1 MKKIMGIFFLIIS
14 LSLFAE
20 SLNVVFFNTSK
31 GDDYIGLE
39 KGIFDGLKRAKKD
52 FDITLDVIDID
63 LSKEKRIPLEKV
75 LSTKNYNLVITDTK
89 IYNDELIKYA
99 EKNIDTRFV
108 LIDSK
113 VEKVFNITTII
124 LELEKPAYL
133 AGVMAA
139 QQTKDKIV
147 AFVGIR
153 KSDVTDYVFYKFKQG
168 VKSVN
173 PDIKILTKFIDEK
186 VKKGENPY
194 ESPYLGY
201 IVGQELID
209 EGADTIYHM
218 ASKSGLGVIE
228 AAYEAENVKV
238 IGASFYQDSLYD
250 GKVVVASIYPDIS
263 YYVYTIINTMKNDM
277 TTPNKYRVSLEN
289 GAMVNTATLPENKNF
304 SEGQKK
310 YLNDVLDKL
319 EQLDFSN

>member
-1 MKKIMGIFFLIIS
+1 MKKIIGIFFLIIS

-52 FDITLDVIDID
+52 FDISLDVIDID
-63 LSKEKRIPLEKV
+63 LSKEKRIPLDKV
-75 LSTKNYNLVITDTK
+75 FSAKHYDLVITDTK
-89 IYNDELIKYA
+89 MYNDELIKYA
-99 EKNIDTRFV
+99 DKNMDTRFV

-124 LELEKPAYL
+124 LELEKPAYI

-153 KSDVTDYVFYKFKQG
+153 KSDVTDYVFYKFKEG

-173 PDIKILTKFIDEK
+173 PDIKIMVKYIDEK
-186 VKKGENPY
+186 VKTGENPY
-194 ESPYLGY
+194 ESPYSGY
-201 IVGQELID
+201 LVGQELID
-209 EGADTIYHM
+209 KGVDTIYHM

-228 AAYEAENVKV
+228 AAYETENVKV
-238 IGASFYQDSLYD
+238 IGASFYQDLLYD

-263 YYVYTIINTMKNDM
+263 YYVYTIINTMKNNM
-277 TTPNKYRVSLEN
+277 STPNKYRVSLEN

-319 EQLDFSN
+319 EQLDYSN